1 MAKTP
6 AITLLERQKVPH
18 RIIEFNAEGHA
29 GHYGQSAAAELGQ
42 AEAQVFKTLMV
53 DLGNDRLSVA
63 MVPVNAQ
70 LDLKAVARV
79 FGVRKAKMASPEV
92 AQRITGYV
100 VGGISPLGQKKRS
113 PAVLDASAPLQ
124 DEIFISGGQRGL
136 EIAIAPEALT
146 ELIQAKIESIAT
158 YD

>member
-18 RIIEFNAEGHA
+18 RIIEFNAEGHS

-53 DLGNDRLSVA
+53 DLGNDHHAVA

-79 FGVRKAKMASPEV
+79 MGVRKAKMASPEV

-113 PAVLDASAPLQ
+113 PVVLDASASLQ

-136 EIAIAPEALT
+136 EIAIAPKALV
-146 ELIQAKIESIAT
+146 ELVQGKIEPIAT
-158 YD
+158 YA